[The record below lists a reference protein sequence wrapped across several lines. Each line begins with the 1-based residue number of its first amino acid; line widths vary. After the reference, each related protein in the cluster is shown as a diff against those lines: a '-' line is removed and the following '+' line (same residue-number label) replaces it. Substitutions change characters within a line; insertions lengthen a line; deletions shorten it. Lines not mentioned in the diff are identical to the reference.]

1 MADSPERCAS
11 GVPERDVEA
20 LIELF
25 ERSDWVELHLE
36 LGQLRLDLSKHKTI
50 NAPPLQR
57 QTTAPPSTI
66 RVAAKEAAPKAQA
79 VAATGSVSSP
89 RERPVPDGWFAV
101 RAPNLGTFY
110 RSPKPGDPPYV
121 EVGQEIAAG
130 SEICLLEVMKLF
142 TAVVTR
148 VGGVVREIC
157 VVDGEMIERDQLL
170 MLIEPK
176 S

>member
-1 MADSPERCAS
+1 VSQ
-11 GVPERDVEA
+11 VPDRDVEA

-25 ERSDWVELHLE
+25 ERSDWVELRLE
-36 LGQLRLDLSKHKTI
+36 LGQFRLDVSKHKAI
-50 NAPPLQR
+50 NAPQLLP
-57 QTTAPPSTI
+57 QTSAPPSTM
-66 RVAAKEAAPKAQA
+66 RVVAKEAPPTAQA
-79 VAATGSVSSP
+79 VAASGGVSSP
-89 RERPVPDGWFAV
+89 RERPVPDGWVAV

-170 MLIEPK
+170 VLIEPK

>member
-1 MADSPERCAS
+1 MSQ
-11 GVPERDVEA
+11 VPDKDVEA
-20 LIELF
+20 LVELF
-25 ERSDWVELHLE
+25 ERSDWTELHLE
-36 LGQLRLDLSKHKTI
+36 LGQFRLDLSKHKSITTTQ
-50 NAPPLQR
+50 P
-57 QTTAPPSTI
+57 QTAATQPTM
-66 RVAAKEAAPKAQA
+66 RVAPREAAAKAS
-79 VAATGSVSSP
+79 AAAASGTVSSA
-89 RERPVPDGWFAV
+89 RERPIPDGWVAV

-121 EVGQEIAAG
+121 EVGREIAAG

-148 VGGVVREIC
+148 VGGIVREIC

-170 MLIEPK
+170 VLIEPK